1 MNFKAHVLERLG
13 RRSECISLCNEVKLR
28 KSYEEAVLS
37 CLTLNYKLMGMIDD
51 VIECYEYALESSPK
65 NEDLS
70 RELFFSYVRKV
81 SLGLILNIKTVNE

>member
-1 MNFKAHVLERLG
+1 
-13 RRSECISLCNEVKLR
+13 
-28 KSYEEAVLS
+28 
-37 CLTLNYKLMGMIDD
+37 MIDD

-81 SLGLILNIKTVNE
+81 SLDLILNIKTANK